1 VDERDALA
9 KLKDRNST
17 EVVELRAEND
27 ELRAKAKSIQTDLE
41 QHRSLLNTVL
51 VEKDAIQ
58 KSLIDRNDKYHELE
72 SAHQDFKATLEILS
86 ASSEGREEGHKE
98 SLDEHITKLQARV
111 ESYREKGAKRQEV
124 QEEIGD
130 YPSPTTSISSRGML
144 GLKTNF

>member
-1 VDERDALA
+1 
-9 KLKDRNST
+9 
-17 EVVELRAEND
+17 
-27 ELRAKAKSIQTDLE
+27 
-41 QHRSLLNTVL
+41 L
-51 VEKDAIQ
+51 VEKDTIQ

-130 YPSPTTSISSRGML
+130 YPSPTTSISSQGMFR
-144 GLKTNF
+144 LKTNF